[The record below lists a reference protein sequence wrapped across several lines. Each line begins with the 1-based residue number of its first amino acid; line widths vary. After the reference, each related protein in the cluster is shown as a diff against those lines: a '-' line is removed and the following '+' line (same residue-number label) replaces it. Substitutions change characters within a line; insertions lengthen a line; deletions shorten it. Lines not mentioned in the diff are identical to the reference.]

1 MFACLFAV
9 VVFSC
14 FVNCIFFFFVTI
26 CCCCCRFC
34 FVFAFLFCFV
44 LLFCLVLL
52 CQGWPRLLA
61 CIASWPSPY
70 TIVVLKVYRKKKKKK
85 AKIYDK
91 ANIRTE
97 NSAPNSLYIV
107 WGSLRLAPISHTSA
121 CAKGCG
127 HARLGPGVDPHIP
140 ISGFISLIEL
150 ESCVLISGRSASLLP
165 SILS

>member
-85 AKIYDK
+85 RKLSK
-91 ANIRTE
+91 AEPPKHQIRVTTNITG
-97 NSAPNSLYIV
+97 YTV
-107 WGSLRLAPISHTSA
+107 Q
-121 CAKGCG
+121 
-127 HARLGPGVDPHIP
+127 
-140 ISGFISLIEL
+140 
-150 ESCVLISGRSASLLP
+150 
-165 SILS
+165 

>member
-85 AKIYDK
+85 KY
-91 ANIRTE
+91 T
-97 NSAPNSLYIV
+97 
-107 WGSLRLAPISHTSA
+107 WPIATN
-121 CAKGCG
+121 
-127 HARLGPGVDPHIP
+127 
-140 ISGFISLIEL
+140 FQF
-150 ESCVLISGRSASLLP
+150 SCQ
-165 SILS
+165 

>member
-61 CIASWPSPY
+61 CIASWPNPY

-85 AKIYDK
+85 KKKGYGTVKPVLMATCIQRPPVLRGHSMMSQRNLC
-91 ANIRTE
+91 NI
-97 NSAPNSLYIV
+97 
-107 WGSLRLAPISHTSA
+107 
-121 CAKGCG
+121 
-127 HARLGPGVDPHIP
+127 
-140 ISGFISLIEL
+140 F
-150 ESCVLISGRSASLLP
+150 
-165 SILS
+165 